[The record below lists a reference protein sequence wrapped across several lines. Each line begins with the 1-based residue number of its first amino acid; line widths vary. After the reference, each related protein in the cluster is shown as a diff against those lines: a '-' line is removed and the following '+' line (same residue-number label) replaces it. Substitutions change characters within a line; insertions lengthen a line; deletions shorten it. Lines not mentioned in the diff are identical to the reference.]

1 MTVNVSWLCNCDF
14 FFQAEDGIRDIGVT
28 GVQTCALP
36 IYHELRVDRR
46 STDVAIE
53 RCQLLAQVSQHLHYD
68 RIDPAQEMARRNA
81 PFEVEQIE
89 QLALIARLPTHH
101 GKPPPL
107 NVSSDGITVRRKSR
121 ALFQQYRPGGER
133 VARSLPGGDAKTR
146 LDAGPQLFHRTS
158 LAGQQ

>member
-1 MTVNVSWLCNCDF
+1 MGYLFGQKRREVGRLQR
-14 FFQAEDGIRDIGVT
+14 QAARCFLVT
-28 GVQTCALP
+28 READSVEARHTQPPLEADAVAVAHDQHSD
-36 IYHELRVDRR
+36 HELRVDRR

-121 ALFQQYRPGGER
+121 ALFQQYRSDSVIR
-133 VARSLPGGDAKTR
+133 AMSAARPL
-146 LDAGPQLFHRTS
+146 
-158 LAGQQ
+158 

>member
-1 MTVNVSWLCNCDF
+1 MS
-14 FFQAEDGIRDIGVT
+14 
-28 GVQTCALP
+28 
-36 IYHELRVDRR
+36 LRVDRR

-53 RCQLLAQVSQHLHYD
+53 RCQLLAQVSQHLHYN

-107 NVSSDGITVRRKSR
+107 MSQATESLFAENHEHFFNSIDPEQKRRGDCPRSRR
-121 ALFQQYRPGGER
+121 ALSG
-133 VARSLPGGDAKTR
+133 AA
-146 LDAGPQLFHRTS
+146 
-158 LAGQQ
+158 